1 MARGR
6 KRPPD
11 SDRDHIFLSKLKL
24 TDLNAFFCVSGSG
37 HFVAYSQTWNT
48 HLGRSFQCRTVDLV
62 VYQQSFAQH
71 RTSQSKSNC
80 HRKVHP
86 TYLKGLF
93 MNNIHNQMFEWALII
108 GSGCISSSINLYRSR
123 REVIIN
129 KYVLNEHLNT
139 KLHYRGLRW
148 VHHHWVNMPPI
159 I

>member
-6 KRPPD
+6 QRPPC
-11 SDRDHIFLSKLKL
+11 SDRDDIFLSKLKL
-24 TDLNAFFCVSGSG
+24 TDMILMLFSVFQVQVFSR
-37 HFVAYSQTWNT
+37 HFVAYSHSWNT
-48 HLGRSFQCRTVDLV
+48 HLGRSFQCWTVDLV

-108 GSGCISSSINLYRSR
+108 GSGCSISSSINLYRSR
-123 REVIIN
+123 REIIMSYYFN
-129 KYVLNEHLNT
+129 YMFWMN
-139 KLHYRGLRW
+139 
-148 VHHHWVNMPPI
+148 I
-159 I
+159 